1 MYIYSNNATN
11 EITNRNLTATVNV
24 LVATFTVVVAV
35 N

>member
-11 EITNRNLTATVNV
+11 EIINRNLRVTVNV